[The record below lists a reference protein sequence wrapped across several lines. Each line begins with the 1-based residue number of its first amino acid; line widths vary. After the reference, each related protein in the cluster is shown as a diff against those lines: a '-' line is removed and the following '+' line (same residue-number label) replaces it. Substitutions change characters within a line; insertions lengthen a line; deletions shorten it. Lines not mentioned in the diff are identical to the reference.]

1 MKRFIICAAAAIVA
15 LASCSKTQ
23 VVYNDAPEEIGFK
36 AISGVMTKEPVLG
49 QTFPEEQPITVTAY
63 NNAGKTSYFTETVF
77 AKDNVSNNWEAA
89 TPEYYPTTGSLD
101 FVAYTDDATNGVVSV
116 ALTDNGTHTYTLTDN
131 SSVQHDFMVSNYVVD
146 KAKADPAAAVGIAF
160 SHALALI
167 EVNVKCTGADVK
179 VNSVTLTGTKQA
191 GQVTVT
197 YTDADVADADVVPTI
212 GTWSPFGDAK
222 SLTED
227 TAKDLTATADP
238 VTFADFLVVPEN
250 ATTKTLV
257 VNYTLNNNTFNHVIE
272 LDDYTNATT
281 WAVGTKYIFNVTIGL
296 QEITFNPTVAGTGW
310 TLADAVNP
318 SI

>member
-1 MKRFIICAAAAIVA
+1 MKRILICAAAAIVA

-36 AISGVMTKEPVLG
+36 AISGVMTKEPVLD
-49 QTFPEEQPITVTAY
+49 QTFPNGQPITVTAY
-63 NNAGKTSYFTETVF
+63 NNTGKASYFTETVF

-131 SSVQHDFMVSNYVVD
+131 SSVQHDFMVSNYVVN
-146 KAKADPAAAVGIAF
+146 KGKTNPATAVCIAF

-167 EVNVKCTGADVK
+167 EVNVACTGAAVK

-191 GQVTVT
+191 GSVEVT
-197 YTDADVADADVVPTI
+197 YTDADNAVADVDPSF
-212 GTWSPFGDAK
+212 GTWSPSGDPTP
-222 SLTED
+222 LTED
-227 TAKDLTATADP
+227 TAQNLTAGAAA
-238 VTFADFLVVPEN
+238 VTFADFLVVPESTN
-250 ATTKTLV
+250 TKTLV
-257 VNYTLNNNTFNHVIE
+257 VNYTLNNNTFNHEID
-272 LDDYTNATT
+272 LDDYDATT
-281 WAVGTKYIFNVTIGL
+281 WAVGTKYIFNVSIGL

>member
-36 AISGVMTKEPVLG
+36 AISGVMTKDPVLG
-49 QTFPEEQPITVTAY
+49 QTFPGGQPITVTAY
-63 NNAGKTSYFTETVF
+63 NNANKESYFTETVF
-77 AKDNVSNNWEAA
+77 AKDNVSKNWEAA

-116 ALTDNGTHTYTLTDN
+116 TLTDNGTHTYTLADN

-146 KAKADPAAAVGIAF
+146 KGKTDPAAAVGIAF

-167 EVNVKCTGADVK
+167 EVNVACTGADVT

-197 YTDADVADADVVPTI
+197 YTDADNAVADVAPSVGAWFP
-212 GTWSPFGDAK
+212 SGDAE
-222 SLTED
+222 SLIED
-227 TAKDLTATADP
+227 TPQNLTAGGVA
-238 VTFADFLVVPEN
+238 VKFADFLVVPESE
-250 ATTKTLV
+250 TDKTLV
-257 VNYTLNNNTFNHVIE
+257 VNYTLNNNTFNHEIE
-272 LDDYTNATT
+272 LDAYQNATT
-281 WAVGTKYIFNVTIGL
+281 WAFGTKYIFNVTIGL

-310 TLADAVNP
+310 TPANAGNP
-318 SI
+318 TI